1 MANPRCPFCSQPL
14 LRHLSFKKNY
24 WFCNKCHQEV
34 PIIIEDFVKTK
45 LNSPPWVNL
54 QPPKCKLLENAKRIS
69 KQLYPCMETNQELR
83 RLAFLHRQTQM
94 ANRRRFEA
102 YVDQEWHSMA
112 QKQAPLS
119 LILGDLDFFKAYND
133 AYGYQAGDEC
143 LQNIAEAI
151 MKAVKRPADF
161 VPRYGGEEFIVILP
175 HTNALEARRVAANI
189 QSEVK
194 ALKIAHAASQTSQYL
209 TLSLGVVSI
218 VPTIEYSSALLIAAA
233 EQALYHAKSQGRDRI
248 ISYESLLLQTQDL
261 PDKTPALQEH
271 KGNSSGCA
279 IETRTDQ
286 AKAEVLISY
295 VAYYM
300 SRGKRIISPQ
310 RGALSFKKSVYQYWG
325 YHRDFQEFWGELQQH
340 RDFHDL
346 YVEGDLYCFG
356 QFLSGNCTVG
366 ECTRCNLPIP
376 MTAGHKYDT
385 SNCTLC
391 VDPWLTQEELAN
403 PKQSLENQVG
413 MTHVIAIG
421 TPPTDCKNQ
430 EEWFALNCFTVTFV
444 TKPEDL
450 IDQSLSAT
458 IDLVLIHESIS
469 EVEGKAWA
477 QELSRYSQFQGVPI
491 VALSAEA
498 GQGLPWMNR
507 TLGIADYVLTPYSG
521 DRLARYLRQILQS
534 QSNTNLAV
542 LHWFPC

>member
-1 MANPRCPFCSQPL
+1 MNIQL
-14 LRHLSFKKNY
+14 
-24 WFCNKCHQEV
+24 
-34 PIIIEDFVKTK
+34 
-45 LNSPPWVNL
+45 
-54 QPPKCKLLENAKRIS
+54 PKCKLLEKV
-69 KQLYPCMETNQELR
+69 KHLGEQLYPCMEANQELQ
-83 RLAFLHRQTQM
+83 RLAFWHRQTQM

-102 YVDQEWHSMA
+102 YVDQEWHCMA
-112 QKQAPLS
+112 QKQASLS

-133 AYGYQAGDEC
+133 THGYQSGDQC
-143 LQNIAEAI
+143 LQKIAEAI
-151 MKAVKRPADF
+151 MKAVMRPADF

-175 HTNALEARRVAANI
+175 HTNALDALRVAEDI

-233 EQALYHAKSQGRDRI
+233 ERALYHAKSQGRDRI
-248 ISYESLLLQTQDL
+248 ISCENLLLQTPDV
-261 PDKTPALQEH
+261 PDKTPALQEN
-271 KGNSSGCA
+271 KGNSPGCA
-279 IETRTDQ
+279 IETGNDETS
-286 AKAEVLISY
+286 KTELLISY
-295 VAYYM
+295 VAYYV

-310 RGALSFKKSVYQYWG
+310 RGALSFQKSVYQYWG
-325 YHRDFQEFWGELQQH
+325 YHRDFQEFWRELQQH
-340 RDFHDL
+340 RNFHDL

-385 SNCTLC
+385 TNCTLC
-391 VDPWLTQEELAN
+391 LDPWLPHEEFAP

-430 EEWFALNCFTVTFV
+430 EEWFALNGFTVSFV
-444 TKPEDL
+444 TKAEDL
-450 IDQSLSAT
+450 TGQSLSAT
-458 IDLVLIHESIS
+458 IDLVLIHDSIS
-469 EVEGKAWA
+469 EAEGKAWA
-477 QELSRYSQFQGVPI
+477 QELSRYSQLQGVPI

-521 DRLARYLRQILQS
+521 DRLARYLRQVLES
-534 QSNTNLAV
+534 QSNANLAA